1 MGNTIG
7 RCESWS
13 LSKGMCQCAT
23 WSPDGELLVFAET
36 GTSSLWTL
44 ALHHIPPRIDG
55 LLMKIN
61 WMSVYSGKLI
71 GKAGYTTGKWPRMKA
86 RRVKKLVFM
95 RNLLGLL
102 IDEVNVWH

>member
-1 MGNTIG
+1 MGNTIVEV
-7 RCESWS
+7 RELS

-55 LLMKIN
+55 LLMKIKL
-61 WMSVYSGKLI
+61 MSVYSGKLI
-71 GKAGYTTGKWPRMKA
+71 GRQGIYHRKNGR
-86 RRVKKLVFM
+86 
-95 RNLLGLL
+95 
-102 IDEVNVWH
+102 E